1 MRTRSVGHA
10 CLEIETS
17 GLRLLTDPWWTGP
30 AYTNQWYPWPTPQ
43 PAAVETR
50 PIDYV
55 YLSHGHEDH
64 LHMDTLRTLRPGATA
79 LVPEF
84 LTGSMAP
91 FLRDELGFGQV
102 IEMKHG
108 RTVTLRRGLR
118 ATCYVNLTD
127 SILVLEDGDRVLVNA
142 NDALHA
148 SSPAVI
154 DHLCRTIRRNHPAI
168 DTLYLGFSGASWFP
182 NCLRVA
188 GKHDRNIARAREE
201 LFCDNFLRVVDHLQ
215 PRVAC
220 AFAASFVLVDPQL
233 RWINDVKLEVMT
245 PDVAYAMKRGGAG
258 TRVHLLLP
266 NDIIDGVDIAPG
278 DTPRPSVAT
287 LSNALATTLRPA
299 VERAEHLR
307 PLTPDQLRDLVQR
320 LHARVAA
327 NYDRRRPT
335 PPFAV
340 EIRLRDN
347 PGIAMHV
354 QVDAK
359 GARAALGIS
368 RKTDATLELR
378 AEILDAAIAQDYGLE
393 SITIGYGAV
402 VTLEK
407 PEHYSRIQALL
418 SLLTPRQGGSRAVRD
433 ELRRNPVRTLANVW
447 RQRWPLALSV
457 GANMGLLPHPYELR
471 NLGASEEEPATR
483 KAA

>member
-1 MRTRSVGHA
+1 MRTRSIGHA

-17 GLRLLTDPWWTGP
+17 GLRILTDPWWAGP
-30 AYTNQWYPWPTPQ
+30 AYTNQWYAWPTPQ
-43 PAAVETR
+43 PADITEKPV
-50 PIDYV
+50 DYV

-64 LHMDTLRTLRPGATA
+64 LHVDTLRQLRAGATA

-84 LTGSMAP
+84 LHGSIAP
-91 FLRDELGFGQV
+91 FLRDELGFSQV
-102 IEMKHG
+102 IELKHG
-108 RTVTLRRGLR
+108 KTVTLRRGLK

-154 DHLCRTIRRNHPAI
+154 DYLCRVIRSRHPTV

-188 GKHDRNIARAREE
+188 GKHDRSIARAREE
-201 LFCDNFLRVVDHLQ
+201 LFCDNFLRVVDLLQ

-233 RWINDVKLEVMT
+233 RWINDVKFEVRT
-245 PDVAYAMKRGGAG
+245 PDQAYAQKRKGGHS
-258 TRVHLLLP
+258 RVHLLLP
-266 NDIIDGVDIAPG
+266 NDVVDGIDIIAGTA
-278 DTPRPSVAT
+278 PRPSPQE
-287 LSNALATTLRPA
+287 LSRAMETTLRHA

-307 PLTPDQLRDLVQR
+307 PLTPDQLKDLVQR
-320 LHARVAA
+320 LHVRVAG
-327 NYDRRRPT
+327 NHDRLRRPT
-335 PPFAV
+335 PFNV

-347 PGIAMHV
+347 PGIAMRV
-354 QVDAK
+354 EVDAK
-359 GARAALGIS
+359 QARAALGVS
-368 RKTDATLELR
+368 RKADAILELR
-378 AEILDAAIAQDYGLE
+378 AEILDAAISHDYGLE

-407 PEHYSRIQALL
+407 PEHYSRIQSLL
-418 SLLTPRQGGSRAVRD
+418 ALLTPRRGGARAVGE
-433 ELRRNPVRTLANVW
+433 ELWKNPLRTLGNVW

-457 GANMGLLPHPYELR
+457 GANIGLLPHPYELR
-471 NLGASEEEPATR
+471 NLGASAEEAPIR